1 MVITDSERLAEAI
14 DALTDVAL
22 FIAIYVA
29 VFTTVY
35 AVGEPQ
41 TKGEVMGR
49 LIALWLC
56 AVAAVV
62 LIVWL
67 ITAIMIRIGIVHAY

>member
-1 MVITDSERLAEAI
+1 MAESLSVEQAL
-14 DALTDVAL
+14 DALTDIAL
-22 FIAIYVA
+22 FVAIYVA

-35 AVGEPQ
+35 ALGEPQ

-49 LIALWLC
+49 AVALWIC

-67 ITAIMIRIGIVHAY
+67 VVAILLRLGIVHAL

>member
-1 MVITDSERLAEAI
+1 MLTAEQAL

-22 FIAIYVA
+22 FIAIYVGVA
-29 VFTTVY
+29 TTVY

-41 TKGEVMGR
+41 TRGEVMGR
-49 LIALWLC
+49 LIALWMC
-56 AVAAVV
+56 AVAGVV

-67 ITAIMIRIGIVHAY
+67 IVAILLRLGIVHAL

>member
-1 MVITDSERLAEAI
+1 MAEPTVTEAL

-41 TKGEVMGR
+41 TKGEIMGR
-49 LIALWLC
+49 LIALWIC
-56 AVAAVV
+56 AIAGVV

-67 ITAIMIRIGIVHAY
+67 AVAVLLRLGIVHAL